1 MASQI
6 KESLTKTIVTQKE
19 ETYFDALSD
28 QFLTADDK
36 GINDFEKRL
45 KDTNCPMDYCA
56 KDAPV

>member
-6 KESLTKTIVTQKE
+6 KESLTKTIVTKKE

-36 GINDFEKRL
+36 ANNAFEKRQE
-45 KDTNCPMDYCA
+45 TSNCPMDFCA
-56 KDAPV
+56 KDSPN